1 MAKAGPGQGPNAKGA
16 RKLHTQ
22 PFHDWPAP
30 ATGTYGVVLAQP
42 IRGPGEPIHSQNP
55 AGKGVRL
62 GPELPGTLRH
72 ERVPWGLGKSPGG
85 PDRRKLDACRDRRV
99 AAPQFRPSNPGVA
112 CPPPGAV
119 LRQASPPAPSRPAGP
134 EPVGSLSAW
143 REGAPGC
150 RFRQ

>member
-112 CPPPGAV
+112 CPPPGPCCAG
-119 LRQASPPAPSRPAGP
+119 LRPRLHQDLPAQNPLGP
-134 EPVGSLSAW
+134 
-143 REGAPGC
+143 
-150 RFRQ
+150 